1 MNDMSL
7 KTKIKNVASQK
18 GIMAQTVLQ
27 NYLMNKFLLRL
38 SKSEYKD
45 QFVVKGGMLIS
56 SIIGI
61 DNRTTMD
68 IDATIKGIPLEESI
82 IVDTI
87 KSICGT
93 KVDDD
98 ITYNYEKI
106 EPIRDDDKYGGF
118 RVTLYA
124 MFGKINTPIT
134 VDVSTGDIITP
145 NVDKHTFVNEI
156 DGMEFEL
163 LSYPIETVLAEK
175 IETVLSRGTENTRP
189 RDYYD
194 LYMLSENEWNPQ
206 ILYQAF
212 KNTAIH
218 RGSFDKI
225 QDTYSILEE
234 IKESQ
239 EMEKRWNSYRN
250 KMNYASSIEF
260 GETVNALEKILSQIK
275 QTK

>member
-7 KTKIKNVASQK
+7 KAKIRNVAAQK
-18 GIMAQTVLQ
+18 GIMAQAVLQ
-27 NYLMNKFLLRL
+27 NYLMNKFLFRL
-38 SKSEYKD
+38 SKSKYKN

-56 SIIGI
+56 SMIGI
-61 DNRTTMD
+61 DYRTTMD
-68 IDATIKGIPLEESI
+68 IDTTIKGIPLEEE
-82 IVDTI
+82 IVVEAV
-87 KSICGT
+87 KSICDT
-93 KVDDD
+93 KIDDD
-98 ITYNYEKI
+98 ITYKYQKI

-118 RVTLYA
+118 RVTLHAIY
-124 MFGKINTPIT
+124 GKINTPIT
-134 VDVSTGDIITP
+134 IDISTGDIITP
-145 NVDKHTFVNEI
+145 DVDKHTFINEI

-175 IETVLSRGTENTRP
+175 LETILSRGTENTRP

-212 KNTAIH
+212 KNTATH

-225 QDTYSILEE
+225 QDTNSILEG
-234 IKESQ
+234 IKNSG

-250 KMNYASSIEF
+250 MMNYASSIEF

-275 QTK
+275 QN